1 MDRLQTPNTFQ
12 SPNPTARRTI
22 ATYSSYADAQK
33 AVDYLSD
40 NNFAVERTAIV
51 AEGLRFVEQV
61 TGRLNWGRVIGGGAS
76 SGALTGVLL
85 GLFFGLLFLG
95 GQGQLLSIVLYGLVV
110 GIITGILFAVLGYA
124 ATRGRRDFSS
134 VGGMQA
140 ERYNVMVD
148 TDVAEEAERVLGG
161 LR

>member
-1 MDRLQTPNTFQ
+1 MDRLQNPGTFQ
-12 SPNPTARRTI
+12 SSTAARQTI
-22 ATYSSYADAQK
+22 ATYSSYAEAQK

-40 NNFAVERTAIV
+40 NDFAVEKTAIV
-51 AEGLRFVEQV
+51 AEGLKFVEQV
-61 TGRLNWGRVIGGGAS
+61 TGRLNWGRVISTAAG
-76 SGALTGVLL
+76 SGALTGALI
-85 GLFFGLLFLG
+85 GLFFGLFFG
-95 GQGQLLSIVLYGLVV
+95 GQNLLGIVVYGLVV
-110 GIITGILFAVLGYA
+110 GIIISILFGVLGYA

-148 TDVAEEAERVLGG
+148 VDAAEEAERVLGG

>member
-1 MDRLQTPNTFQ
+1 MDRFKNIESST
-12 SPNPTARRTI
+12 SRRTV

-40 NNFAVERTAIV
+40 NKFAVEKTAII
-51 AEGLRFVEQV
+51 AEGLKFVEQV
-61 TGRLNWGRVIGGGAS
+61 TGRLNWGRVIANGAG
-76 SGALTGVLL
+76 SGALTGVLISL
-85 GLFFGLLFLG
+85 FFGLFFGGANLLGL
-95 GQGQLLSIVLYGLVV
+95 VLYGLLIGVVV
-110 GIITGILFAVLGYA
+110 GVIFAVMGYA

-148 TDVAEEAERVLGG
+148 TDAADEAEG
-161 LR
+161 LLRGMS

>member
-1 MDRLQTPNTFQ
+1 MDRFKNIQ
-12 SPNPTARRTI
+12 SNASRRTI

-40 NNFAVERTAIV
+40 NKFAVEKTAIV
-51 AEGLRFVEQV
+51 AEGLKFVEQV
-61 TGRLNWGRVIGGGAS
+61 TGRLNWGRVIANGAG
-76 SGALTGVLL
+76 SGALTGVLI
-85 GLFFGLLFLG
+85 GLFFGLLFAG
-95 GQGQLLSIVLYGLVV
+95 GQGLLGLVLYGVAIGVIV
-110 GIITGILFAVLGYA
+110 GVIFAVMGYA

-148 TDVAEEAERVLGG
+148 SDVAEEAEGM
-161 LR
+161 LRGMS